1 MPRWTQPTIGDEVVR
16 VQPTARVS
24 DWLLS
29 VAEVLPLPHRAVP
42 PYTLGEAVAELGD
55 YAQAVGALNWKSL
68 PSKKNRAS
76 LRNEIEAQSE
86 TLGERL
92 GALTACMLDDLH
104 DDSDPEAVVAAA
116 ARFNEAWHS
125 ETAVTDAFRDLCDAA
140 KVPGMTSRALRKLS
154 AIIAS
159 QVGPAAHGAFS
170 VLNHAADA
178 LVNTE
183 EDLARWRNA
192 PRAEPLT
199 EAHRLEM
206 ATDILVAPPAGRII
220 VWTAYYRAFVS
231 QAREVAGPMTFL
243 TADWALPNAFDIEL
257 NDFPERAELREIRK
271 DVPWLDDLHI
281 ESLKPKN
288 RLALVRVDLGERQ
301 VAGAVDEAR
310 RRVDAVLSVA
320 VEAGGTP
327 WQSTGA
333 STVLLD
339 GKVRSSS
346 LGINLREGPALDDDN
361 YGMRATAEILSSI
374 ADQLGDALT
383 KGPMPEHLVEAL
395 NSLREARMTDHRDV
409 LFNGARRVT
418 PRVATALED
427 HAMELIASVLGVH
440 PAALATALQRREA
453 LVQADR
459 RIADQLWAPFNEAW
473 SRGHAEGRQELEG
486 KILDYNRGRREL
498 SVEKVVALQDEIL
511 ALPMSDLQRA
521 DFEDSLAICTA
532 PARERRLLDE
542 MWREALLLRD
552 RHRRVRNA
560 VNHGLPLNA
569 TTLNSIRDYADHTSS
584 TALTIAL
591 TWFKNGDPGETL
603 LQREEG
609 AWAERIDRINHDL
622 SLAVERTRT
631 EEEL

>member
-1 MPRWTQPTIGDEVVR
+1 MVR
-16 VQPTARVS
+16 VRPTARVS

-29 VAEVLPLPHRAVP
+29 VAEVLPLPHQAVP

-55 YAQAVGALNWKSL
+55 YAQAVGAPNWKSTA
-68 PSKKNRAS
+68 SERNRAS
-76 LRNEIEAQSE
+76 LRKEIEAQSE

-92 GALTACMLDDLH
+92 GALTTWMLNDLH
-104 DDSDPEAVVAAA
+104 DDSDPGAVVAAA
-116 ARFNEAWHS
+116 ARFNKAWHS

-140 KVPGMTSRALRKLS
+140 KVHGMTSRALRKLS

-159 QVGPAAHGAFS
+159 QVGPAAHSAFS
-170 VLNHAADA
+170 VLGEAADA
-178 LVNTE
+178 LVSTE
-183 EDLARWRNA
+183 ENLARWHNA
-192 PRAEPLT
+192 PRSEPLT

-220 VWTAYYRAFVS
+220 VWTAYYRAIVD
-231 QAREVAGPMTFL
+231 REREIAGPMTFL
-243 TADWALPNAFDIEL
+243 AADWALPNAFDIEL
-257 NDFPERAELREIRK
+257 NDFPERTELREIRK
-271 DVPWLDDLHI
+271 DVRWLDDLHV
-281 ESLKPKN
+281 ESLKPEN

-320 VEAGGTP
+320 VEAGGTS

-333 STVLLD
+333 SAVLLD

-346 LGINLREGPALDDDN
+346 LGINLRESPALNDDN
-361 YGMRATAEILSSI
+361 YGMVATAEILSSI

-409 LFNGARRVT
+409 LFSGARRVT

-459 RIADQLWAPFNEAW
+459 RIADQLLAPFNEPWA
-473 SRGHAEGRQELEG
+473 RGDTERRQELEG
-486 KILDYNRGRREL
+486 EILDYSRGRREL
-498 SVEKVVALQDEIL
+498 LIKKVVTLQDEIR
-511 ALPMSDLQRA
+511 ALPMSNLQRA
-521 DFEDSLAICTA
+521 DFEDSLLICTA
-532 PARERRLLDE
+532 PARQRQLLDE
-542 MWREALLLRD
+542 IWREAVLLRD

-560 VNHGLPLNA
+560 VNHGLPLSA
-569 TTLNSIRDYADHTSS
+569 TTLNSIRDYADHTSRM
-584 TALTIAL
+584 ALNIAL
-591 TWFKNGDPGETL
+591 TWFKSGDPGETL
-603 LQREEG
+603 LQRDEG

-622 SLAVERTRT
+622 SLAVGRTRT
-631 EEEL
+631 EGKL